1 MATCYTGAATGSA
14 AMKTRR
20 RKTTKVKPRNPLTAE
35 GRRGATAELQKQ
47 LDQRTHQLAEAQKR
61 LAEALEQQAAT
72 SEVLRV
78 ISSSPGELQPVFQAM
93 LENAT
98 RLCEAKFGTLYFRE
112 GDAFRAVAM
121 HGAPPAYMKARLH
134 ALLRP
139 GPTTGIGRVMQTKN
153 VVQIED
159 AAADRGYADR
169 DPMRVSAVELGGIR
183 TLLDVPM
190 LKDKEL
196 IGAIAIYRVEVRPFT
211 AKQIELVTDFASQA
225 VIAIENTRLLN
236 ELRESLQQQT
246 ATADVLKVISRSTF
260 DLQAVLDTL
269 AESAALLCE
278 ADMAT
283 IARQKGDAY
292 HYATIYRFPSELEE
306 YFRSVPH
313 APGRGSI
320 IGRTLLEGK
329 VIHLPDVLADPEY
342 ELAEVQKKAGF
353 RTGLGVPLL
362 REGVPIG
369 VITLLRR
376 AVRPFTDKQI
386 ALVTTFADQAV
397 IAIENVRLLSEVR
410 ESLQQQ
416 TATAD
421 VLKVISRSTFDLQ
434 TVLDTLVESASRFC
448 GADDV
453 SIFRLVG
460 DGLPSVAHYG
470 PISGPKGYMTPV
482 RGTVSGHCL
491 LEQRAVQ
498 VADLQSET
506 QAYPEGSAIARE
518 LGHRTIL
525 AVPLLREGTPF
536 GVIVLRRTKVELFS
550 EKQIE
555 LVTTFADQAVIA
567 IENTR
572 LLSEL
577 RESLQQQT
585 ATADVLKTISRSTFD
600 LQVVLDTL
608 SESAARLCDADHAW
622 LFRRDG
628 DTYRWAASYGHSKEK
643 HEQIKR
649 FMLTLRH
656 SPGRGSV
663 IGRAVLESR
672 PVQIADVLA
681 DPEYT
686 QTEPQKLA
694 QFRTLLGVPLLREG
708 EPIGAIALQRTD
720 VRPFPDKQIELLTTF
735 ADQAVIA
742 IENTRLLNELRE
754 SLEQQTATAEV
765 LGVISSTPGEL
776 SPVFEAMLVNAVRLC
791 EAKFGNLYLYEGGAL
806 RIVASHNVPPAFDQ
820 ARRSGPIHP
829 PPGSPAGEVI
839 RTKQTVHVAD
849 MVATQDYAERHPAM
863 VDAVELGGVR
873 TVVIVPMLKDNELI
887 GIISIFRQ
895 EVRPFTDKQVAL
907 LTSFASQAV
916 IAIENARLLN
926 ELRESLQQQTATADV
941 LKVISRSAFD
951 LQTVLNT
958 LVESAQRLCEAD
970 SVFLYRRDGA
980 KYHWGAGYGLSR
992 EFREF
997 IKDYV
1002 ENRHMPPGR
1011 GSVVGRVALESAT
1024 VHIPD
1029 VLADPE
1035 YTWSEGQEAGKF
1047 RSVLGVPLLREGV
1060 LIGVLAVTRTRV
1072 QPFTEK
1078 QIDLVT
1084 TFADQAVIAIENVRL
1099 FDEIQDKSRQLA
1111 EASQHKSRFL
1121 ANMSHELRTPL
1132 NAIIGVSEM
1141 LREDAEALK
1150 QDLEPLDRVL
1160 GAGRHLLAL
1169 INDILDLSKIEA
1181 GRMELH
1187 LDTFE
1192 LRPLIDD
1199 VVKTIEPLAAKSGNR
1214 VVAQFDDATKTMH
1227 ADQTRVRQTLL
1238 NLASNANKFTEKG
1251 TVTIDARQRA
1261 EDGRDWMTIA
1271 VADTGIGMTAEQM
1284 ARLFQEFSQASSAT
1298 ASKYGGT
1305 GLGLAI
1311 SRHFCRMMGG
1321 DIIVES
1327 EPGRGSTFT
1336 IRLPRI
1342 VEAPK
1347 ELAGA

>member
-1 MATCYTGAATGSA
+1 
-14 AMKTRR
+14 
-20 RKTTKVKPRNPLTAE
+20 
-35 GRRGATAELQKQ
+35 
-47 LDQRTHQLAEAQKR
+47 
-61 LAEALEQQAAT
+61 
-72 SEVLRV
+72 
-78 ISSSPGELQPVFQAM
+78 
-93 LENAT
+93 
-98 RLCEAKFGTLYFRE
+98 
-112 GDAFRAVAM
+112 
-121 HGAPPAYMKARLH
+121 MKARLH

-159 AAADRGYADR
+159 AAADRGYTDR

-196 IGAIAIYRVEVRPFT
+196 IGAIAIYRAEVRPFT
-211 AKQIELVTDFASQA
+211 DKQIDLVRNFAAQA
-225 VIAIENTRLLN
+225 VIAIENTRLLT
-236 ELRESLQQQT
+236 ELRQR
-246 ATADVLKVISRSTF
+246 TAD
-260 DLQAVLDTL
+260 
-269 AESAALLCE
+269 
-278 ADMAT
+278 
-283 IARQKGDAY
+283 
-292 HYATIYRFPSELEE
+292 
-306 YFRSVPH
+306 
-313 APGRGSI
+313 
-320 IGRTLLEGK
+320 
-329 VIHLPDVLADPEY
+329 
-342 ELAEVQKKAGF
+342 
-353 RTGLGVPLL
+353 
-362 REGVPIG
+362 
-369 VITLLRR
+369 
-376 AVRPFTDKQI
+376 
-386 ALVTTFADQAV
+386 
-397 IAIENVRLLSEVR
+397 LS
-410 ESLQQQ
+410 
-416 TATAD
+416 
-421 VLKVISRSTFDLQ
+421 
-434 TVLDTLVESASRFC
+434 
-448 GADDV
+448 
-453 SIFRLVG
+453 
-460 DGLPSVAHYG
+460 
-470 PISGPKGYMTPV
+470 
-482 RGTVSGHCL
+482 
-491 LEQRAVQ
+491 
-498 VADLQSET
+498 
-506 QAYPEGSAIARE
+506 
-518 LGHRTIL
+518 
-525 AVPLLREGTPF
+525 
-536 GVIVLRRTKVELFS
+536 
-550 EKQIE
+550 
-555 LVTTFADQAVIA
+555 
-567 IENTR
+567 
-572 LLSEL
+572 
-577 RESLQQQT
+577 
-585 ATADVLKTISRSTFD
+585 
-600 LQVVLDTL
+600 
-608 SESAARLCDADHAW
+608 
-622 LFRRDG
+622 
-628 DTYRWAASYGHSKEK
+628 
-643 HEQIKR
+643 
-649 FMLTLRH
+649 
-656 SPGRGSV
+656 
-663 IGRAVLESR
+663 
-672 PVQIADVLA
+672 
-681 DPEYT
+681 
-686 QTEPQKLA
+686 
-694 QFRTLLGVPLLREG
+694 
-708 EPIGAIALQRTD
+708 
-720 VRPFPDKQIELLTTF
+720 
-735 ADQAVIA
+735 
-742 IENTRLLNELRE
+742 
-754 SLEQQTATAEV
+754 
-765 LGVISSTPGEL
+765 
-776 SPVFEAMLVNAVRLC
+776 
-791 EAKFGNLYLYEGGAL
+791 
-806 RIVASHNVPPAFDQ
+806 
-820 ARRSGPIHP
+820 
-829 PPGSPAGEVI
+829 
-839 RTKQTVHVAD
+839 
-849 MVATQDYAERHPAM
+849 
-863 VDAVELGGVR
+863 
-873 TVVIVPMLKDNELI
+873 
-887 GIISIFRQ
+887 
-895 EVRPFTDKQVAL
+895 
-907 LTSFASQAV
+907 
-916 IAIENARLLN
+916 
-926 ELRESLQQQTATADV
+926 ESLQQQTATADV

-1047 RSVLGVPLLREGV
+1047 RSVLGVPLLREGA

-1214 VVAQFDDATKTMH
+1214 VVAQCDDAIKTMH

-1311 SRHFCRMMGG
+1311 SRRFCQMMGG
-1321 DIIVES
+1321 DITVES

-1342 VEAPK
+1342 VEVAQEAVVAKP
-1347 ELAGA
+1347 ADTGQAITRIGA